1 MGAALQLLIILLA
14 VQGHKFLWE
23 HKQLHGTMAPVK
35 SVIVI
40 TTYSRLHL
48 VPGIPQ
54 DNFIKNEKMKK
65 TYKRILIG
73 LVILAISHTF
83 TANGQAIKTSE
94 YNRIDSAQKIMMRD
108 SLQISDSLITKIFAL
123 RDNYFQKVNQVR
135 LNNQLSEQ
143 QQNNEAQIIRK
154 QNIESIKDLLGSDV
168 YVKYVQLIKNRMQK
182 SNVTGNVLTNDG
194 GN

>member
-1 MGAALQLLIILLA
+1 
-14 VQGHKFLWE
+14 
-23 HKQLHGTMAPVK
+23 
-35 SVIVI
+35 
-40 TTYSRLHL
+40 
-48 VPGIPQ
+48 
-54 DNFIKNEKMKK
+54 MKK